1 MHRVKL
7 LLVLVIVLL
16 GMGGAAFAQDGDQP
30 RACLP
35 VVGHPDGCAVTAE
48 PSAPLEAIPAPLQPC
63 EGRILIDP
71 DGTQPDPW
79 LEKIIADYN
88 ESPGLYP
95 WLWWY
100 VHEVGLSAACETL

>member
-1 MHRVKL
+1 MYRITL
-7 LLVLVIVLL
+7 LCVLVIVLL
-16 GMGGAAFAQDGDQP
+16 GAGGSAFAQGGGQP

-35 VVGHPDGCAVTAE
+35 VVGHPDGCNVTAE
-48 PSAPLEAIPAPLQPC
+48 PAPPATTPAPLQPC

-71 DGTQPDPW
+71 DGNQPDPW
-79 LEKIIADYN
+79 LEKIIEDYN
-88 ESPGLYP
+88 ESPGLYD